1 LHAQLDAM
9 IAISATNELKRK
21 RGPHAHSV
29 DTITSG
35 DSSAKRFEKNNPGA
49 AHAAAQTTSLLIT

>member
-9 IAISATNELKRK
+9 NAIATTNESKR
-21 RGPHAHSV
+21 RCGPHAHSV

-49 AHAAAQTTSLLIT
+49 VDAAGNQTSPSIT

>member
-9 IAISATNELKRK
+9 IAISATNELKRR

-49 AHAAAQTTSLLIT
+49 ANAAEQMI